1 MRLECM
7 SCQYCPRYGSIPG
20 KGLFMAGSI
29 RLGRSLFRLGIVA
42 NVQIAGAGFENPPL
56 PSLCLWRRFFLQ
68 GFQIC
73 EVSLAERTPD
83 HVQVKI
89 NVLLP
94 AVVEDLEEEAAELFP
109 RGAAEALAPPGCAE
123 RVFATLALLE
133 QA

>member
-1 MRLECM
+1 MRWVASALM
-7 SCQYCPRYGSIPG
+7 ASLPVVSRPLRVSIAPQ
-20 KGLFMAGSI
+20 
-29 RLGRSLFRLGIVA
+29 IVA
-42 NVQIAGAGFENPPL
+42 TSAQPVENPPL

-133 QA
+133 QAVQHPP